1 MSDSNQCDPLL
12 SRDGV
17 IPSVSADCR
26 DGGVHR
32 RHARDRVGLSLWL
45 IGPLASG
52 LYSLSLGRHA
62 GFDYL
67 NVRWFLSWL
76 LLRDVEGMPGA
87 VERLAYQPYVNEGVV
102 GLLSLTGA
110 WWFPV
115 AALGLVH
122 GLIIPLSYDTC
133 RAVTPSTNRL
143 LVTATA
149 LLTLASPLTSVHIGR
164 EDGHL
169 LAAVALL
176 VVVRHVVRRGD
187 HSNGLLVAV
196 LIVLVF
202 FIKFSAVLTVAVAF
216 VAVVFSLPARRALQT
231 LTSFVGVVWVAIGV
245 SSVNIWRSQGVSRQF
260 ALGEI
265 VLEPRVFVAVGLLM
279 FTVSLVLCGL
289 VRLGVHRFLK
299 LPSFWFRYRGLA
311 LGTTLILISVGV
323 RAVSIAGD
331 PRFNPDSL
339 LVVFRR
345 LLSTG
350 DLAEG
355 VTLGSYSVRDLEY
368 AYFDLGKGLAILV
381 AASALLI
388 LLFRVRGDSSAFG
401 PLHVA
406 VIPGVAVWANM
417 ASYGYVRYATEAL
430 VLLPVGV
437 FALLS
442 AIDVRRILR
451 SLAALLAALVLLLP
465 ALGLGGWQGYGHRVG
480 RPGHGPLVSDQE
492 RDVLSG
498 LIPQDS
504 AVFFFGN
511 LTSWIAPVVDRVDPT
526 WFVKPLRPRDAEAST
541 AVLFYDLANVAD
553 LDKFTTRE
561 WSMTDCQALR
571 FENVAVGWCRLDAN
585 QVDE

>member
-1 MSDSNQCDPLL
+1 
-12 SRDGV
+12 
-17 IPSVSADCR
+17 
-26 DGGVHR
+26 
-32 RHARDRVGLSLWL
+32 
-45 IGPLASG
+45 
-52 LYSLSLGRHA
+52 
-62 GFDYL
+62 
-67 NVRWFLSWL
+67 
-76 LLRDVEGMPGA
+76 
-87 VERLAYQPYVNEGVV
+87 
-102 GLLSLTGA
+102 
-110 WWFPV
+110 
-115 AALGLVH
+115 
-122 GLIIPLSYDTC
+122 
-133 RAVTPSTNRL
+133 
-143 LVTATA
+143 
-149 LLTLASPLTSVHIGR
+149 
-164 EDGHL
+164 
-169 LAAVALL
+169 
-176 VVVRHVVRRGD
+176 
-187 HSNGLLVAV
+187 
-196 LIVLVF
+196 
-202 FIKFSAVLTVAVAF
+202 
-216 VAVVFSLPARRALQT
+216 
-231 LTSFVGVVWVAIGV
+231 
-245 SSVNIWRSQGVSRQF
+245 
-260 ALGEI
+260 
-265 VLEPRVFVAVGLLM
+265 
-279 FTVSLVLCGL
+279 
-289 VRLGVHRFLK
+289 
-299 LPSFWFRYRGLA
+299 